1 MPQKRREG
9 TMHRWNLI
17 GLALISVVLVAT
29 GRDRFAPAADTEPQ
43 QTDLLA
49 RIAALETLIPD
60 QAHIMADVG
69 DHFTNLW
76 FAGSAENWPLAEF
89 YLNETKSHLRWAV
102 RAKPIR
108 KDNQGRD
115 INLGNILEAFENSQ
129 LTQLKQMID
138 GKNRGAFEQVY
149 KDSLTICYSC
159 HKASDKPYL
168 RPQIPTEPETR
179 IINFDPKS
187 RWPL

>member
-1 MPQKRREG
+1 MRRG
-9 TMHRWNLI
+9 IMIVLV
-17 GLALISVVLVAT
+17 LISLILVAT
-29 GRDRFAPAADTEPQ
+29 GRGRPAPAANTEPQ
-43 QTDLLA
+43 QQDLLA

-76 FAGSAENWPLAEF
+76 FAAGAENWPLAEF

-129 LTQLKQMID
+129 LTQLKQAID
-138 GKNRGAFEQVY
+138 GKDRGAFERVY
-149 KDSLTICYSC
+149 KDSLTVCYSC
-159 HKASDKPYL
+159 HKASEKPYL

-179 IINFDPKS
+179 IINFDSKAG
-187 RWPL
+187 WPL